1 MGCCVENKICVW
13 IGLRKGRRRD
23 ISYKL
28 VCTDSGKI
36 LWWLSWGGN
45 SRSRGTGQILDILER
60 KPTEYVDRLGVCYRR
75 NKKNRGFHQ
84 GLWHKPLER
93 KMES

>member
-1 MGCCVENKICVW
+1 MSALIQVRYYG
-13 IGLRKGRRRD
+13 GLVG
-23 ISYKL
+23 
-28 VCTDSGKI
+28 VV
-36 LWWLSWGGN
+36 N